1 MLSEVFGDVWGE
13 IDYLGV
19 LLGAVAYFALG
30 GIWYAPGVFGKRWGE
45 LAGVNPQQGN
55 QVSALAIGF
64 VTGFVAALAIGF
76 LAAMS
81 PGLVADALD
90 GALLGLVIGVAFGL
104 FQAISNAT
112 FEQKPSELIWINGG
126 YGLVGAV
133 VTGLVIGAF
142 A

>member
-1 MLSEVFGDVWGE
+1 MLSEVFGEVWGE

-19 LLGAVAYFALG
+19 FVGAIAYFALG
-30 GIWYAPGVFGKRWGE
+30 GLWYAPAVFGKRWGE

-55 QVSALAIGF
+55 QATALAIGF
-64 VTGFVAALAIGF
+64 VAGFVAALAIGF
-76 LAAMS
+76 LAVLT
-81 PGLVADALD
+81 GVADALD

-104 FQAISNAT
+104 FQAISSVT
-112 FEQKPSELIWINGG
+112 FEQKSSELIWINGG

-133 VTGLVIGAF
+133 ITGLVIGVF